1 MSDSISNPDATQG
14 SEDSRGND
22 MPRQRGMVGNR
33 RDRRREEDNAM
44 GDNGATSVRL
54 IMEIK
59 SGEQRALSTI
69 KARKAW

>member
-1 MSDSISNPDATQG
+1 
-14 SEDSRGND
+14 
-22 MPRQRGMVGNR
+22 MVGNR